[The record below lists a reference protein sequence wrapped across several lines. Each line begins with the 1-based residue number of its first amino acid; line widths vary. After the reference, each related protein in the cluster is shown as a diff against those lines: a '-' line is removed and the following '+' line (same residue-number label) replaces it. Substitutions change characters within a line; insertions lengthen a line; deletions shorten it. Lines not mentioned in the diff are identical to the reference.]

1 VQSVVK
7 LLATPTYSTLA
18 EQSVAESSVN
28 LLFRG
33 GTWWDSNFRFEPN
46 TILMA
51 RLNGN
56 EMGNTMNDT
65 VLVTGGSGF
74 IGTWVLRELLARN
87 ARPVVVD
94 VQPAPQRWQR
104 VLGERAAEV
113 VSIEA
118 SLLDRELLQT
128 VIEQQGVTHLIH
140 LAALL
145 TPECQKDPWL
155 GCQVNV
161 LGSTALFEAARRSG
175 RVRSL
180 SYASSYAVYGPE
192 AGDSDEEPNRPPTFY
207 GAFKQAVDLIA
218 EQYWGHFGIASV
230 AVRPHVVYGPE
241 RDQGLTAGPSLAA
254 RAAASGDSYTIGYT
268 GRVGYDYVADVARAF
283 VRSAIEC
290 PPGHTVVDLPSEL
303 ATTEEFRAA
312 IVAAV
317 PDSVSRIMVNG
328 PAIPSNVPPSPNY
341 ISNLFPDWR
350 ATSLRDGVRKT
361 VEFYAT
367 ASASG
372 R

>member
-1 VQSVVK
+1 MS
-7 LLATPTYSTLA
+7 
-18 EQSVAESSVN
+18 E
-28 LLFRG
+28 
-33 GTWWDSNFRFEPN
+33 
-46 TILMA
+46 
-51 RLNGN
+51 
-56 EMGNTMNDT
+56 T

-87 ARPVVVD
+87 AKPVVVD

-104 VLGERAAEV
+104 VLGRRAAEV

-118 SLLDRELLQT
+118 SLLDRDRLQEA
-128 VIEQQGVTHLIH
+128 IEQFGVTQLIH

-175 RVRSL
+175 RVHSL

-192 AGDSDEEPNRPPTFY
+192 AAGAGEEPNRPPTFY

-218 EQYWGHFGIASV
+218 EQYWRHFGIASV

-254 RAAASGDSYTIGYT
+254 RAAALGETYTIGYT
-268 GRVGYDYVADVARAF
+268 GRVGYDYVEDVASAF
-283 VRSAIEC
+283 VRSAVEC
-290 PPGHTVVDLPSEL
+290 PPGHTVVDLPSEP

-312 IVAAV
+312 IVDAV
-317 PDSVSRIMVNG
+317 PSAASGITVNG
-328 PAIPSNVPPSPNY
+328 PAIPSNIPPNPNY
-341 ISNLFPDWR
+341 IANIFSDWQ
-350 ATSLRDGVRKT
+350 ATTLREGVRKT
-361 VEFYAT
+361 VEFYRQ
-367 ASASG
+367 SSD
-372 R
+372 